1 MDFYNTNKDNYDAL
15 GASNYG
21 IEYEYSNGKTM
32 IFRPQTEEQRKL
44 KQDSRDA
51 NLSSYYNSVVY
62 LFLLIILLGLILISY
77 LICYFTFKNMY
88 SANNVFSYIIL
99 LWVILLFLHICYSL
113 YLHKYAVNLRDK
125 VEKEIPNETK
135 YK

>member
-1 MDFYNTNKDNYDAL
+1 MNSYNINEDDYDTL
-15 GASNYG
+15 GVSKYG

-32 IFRPQTEEQRKL
+32 IFRPQTKEQHKL
-44 KQDSRDA
+44 KQDSHYA
-51 NLSSYYNSVVY
+51 NLSNYYNSVIY
-62 LFLLIILLGLILISY
+62 LFLLIILLGLILLSY

-88 SANNVFSYIIL
+88 SVNSVFSYIIL
-99 LWVILLFLHICYSL
+99 LWVILLFLHICYSH